1 MKLIKIP
8 GKNEFTLSGLTLGK
22 LLAIERYLNAQNQ
35 LSAPAQ
41 DVSDFLKS
49 QDLSNI
55 NINTQSHHL

>member
-55 NINTQSHHL
+55 NINT